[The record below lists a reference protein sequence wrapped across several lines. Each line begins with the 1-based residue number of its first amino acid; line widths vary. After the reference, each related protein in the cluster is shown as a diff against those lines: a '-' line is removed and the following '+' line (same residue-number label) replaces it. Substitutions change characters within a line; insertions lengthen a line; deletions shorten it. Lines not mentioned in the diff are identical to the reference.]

1 MNRTLSISEL
11 ITSNDDNDL
20 RLVADLFL
28 TGELEGE
35 DEERFLQ
42 RLAEPNVAERLS
54 DAVWLQVCVGG
65 TTPLR
70 SAESEPAES
79 ELAQP
84 KLAQPKLAQP
94 KLAQPK
100 LAQPKL
106 AQPVLRNSAW
116 ENPQYANWRVI
127 SGLAL
132 ALVVLVSAWGS
143 WSRPAKEIVK
153 ESVVEPAVDSQLVAE
168 IWATRLARSDE
179 AGTESISAS
188 ESNAVSGQVP
198 RVENEPFELA
208 RASSELEPPNWLL
221 AATTLVAGG
230 SVNEFA
236 DEQELLP

>member
-65 TTPLR
+65 TTPLC

-79 ELAQP
+79 E
-84 KLAQPKLAQP
+84 
-94 KLAQPK
+94 
-100 LAQPKL
+100 L